1 MTTQHHGEDW
11 IHGMWQLLILITLT
25 YSRSR

>member
-11 IHGMWQLLILITLT
+11 IHGMWQLILITLT